1 MTKLTRE
8 MWEEATKISTD
19 IINHIQ
25 EENPDLNH
33 RVLLLALAITYT
45 TLSKGTGVPMHSAL
59 ELVLTI
65 YKNTEILK
73 DDEM

>member
-8 MWEEATKISTD
+8 MWEEATFVSTD

-25 EENPDLNH
+25 KQRPELDH
-33 RVLLLALAITYT
+33 RSLLLALAITYT

-73 DDEM
+73 DD

>member
-1 MTKLTRE
+1 MTNLTRE
-8 MWEEATKISTD
+8 MWEEATVVSTD

-25 EENPDLNH
+25 KERPELNH
-33 RVLLLALAITYT
+33 RLLLLALAITYT

-73 DDEM
+73 DE

>member
-8 MWEEATKISTD
+8 MWEQATSVSTD

-25 EENPDLNH
+25 KENPDLNH

-45 TLSKGTGVPMHSAL
+45 TLSKGTNVPMHSAL

>member
-8 MWEEATKISTD
+8 MWEEAASASTD
-19 IINHIQ
+19 IINYVQ
-25 EENPDLNH
+25 KQRPELDH
-33 RVLLLALAITYT
+33 RSLLLALAITYT

-73 DDEM
+73 DD

>member
-45 TLSKGTGVPMHSAL
+45 TLSKGTNVPMHSAL

-65 YKNTEILK
+65 YKNTEIIK

>member
-8 MWEEATKISTD
+8 MWEEATSVSTD
-19 IINHIQ
+19 IINYIQ

-45 TLSKGTGVPMHSAL
+45 TLSKGTNVPMHSAL

-65 YKNTEILK
+65 YKHTEIIK
-73 DDEM
+73 DE